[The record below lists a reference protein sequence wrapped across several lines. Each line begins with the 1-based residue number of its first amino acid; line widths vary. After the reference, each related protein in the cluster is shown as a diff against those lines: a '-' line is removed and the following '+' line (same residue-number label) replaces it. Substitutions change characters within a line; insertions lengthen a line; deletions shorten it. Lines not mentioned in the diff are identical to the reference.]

1 MERIVRNRPTHHS
14 EGSDF
19 AMKGSNQTTVRDHN
33 ERLVLHLIRRH
44 GAMTKADATRETGL
58 SPNAISMIFNALEQ
72 DNLLLRDAP
81 LRGRIGQPSVPR
93 RLNPQAHH
101 YLGLKIGRRSFDM
114 VIADFCGSVQERRTG
129 AIDYPTPVRTR
140 SFIKA
145 ELPGL
150 LRSARL
156 KRPQIAGTGIAMP
169 TALWEW
175 LDDFE
180 GATQEM
186 EAWRDFDAEREL
198 GNVLPGPIL
207 VENDATAACRAD
219 WTFGMRPDRP
229 DSVYFFV
236 GTFIGGGIVLN
247 GSVFKGCFGNA
258 GGFGPLRI
266 PDEPGGT
273 RLIDHASLMTLERM
287 LAADGRPVAGGVFP
301 EEDWSALEPV
311 LTDWIERAGRS
322 LAHAI
327 VSTAAVIDFEQVI
340 LDGAFPDTVR
350 TRLRDAVAA
359 HFDTLDRQGILQPAI
374 LTGHLGDVA
383 RAVGAAALHIT
394 SRYMVERG
402 MTTRAA
408 T

>member
-1 MERIVRNRPTHHS
+1 M
-14 EGSDF
+14 GL
-19 AMKGSNQTTVRDHN
+19 KGSNQTTVRDHN

-44 GAMTKADATRETGL
+44 GTLTKAEATRETGL

-81 LRGRIGQPSVPR
+81 LRGRVGQPSVPL
-93 RLNPQAHH
+93 RLNPAAHH
-101 YLGLKIGRRSFDM
+101 YIGLKIGRRSFDM
-114 VIADFCGSVQERRTG
+114 VVVDFCGAIRARRNA
-129 AIDYPTPVRTR
+129 AIDYPTPARTR
-140 SFIKA
+140 TFIKA
-145 ELPGL
+145 HLAGL
-150 LRSARL
+150 LRSAGL
-156 KRPQIAGTGIAMP
+156 KRSQIAGSGIAMP

-180 GATQEM
+180 GATSEM
-186 EAWRDFDAEREL
+186 NAWRDFAADCDLRD
-198 GNVLPGPIL
+198 VLPEPIL
-207 VENDATAACRAD
+207 IENDATAACRAE
-219 WTFGMRPDRP
+219 WTFGKQSNRP
-229 DSVYFFV
+229 DSIYFFA

-287 LAADGRPVAGGVFP
+287 LAACAQPVAGGVFP
-301 EEDWSALEPV
+301 ETDWDTLEPV
-311 LTDWIERAGRS
+311 LTDWIGRAGRS

-340 LDGAFPDTVR
+340 IDGAFPDTVR

-359 HFDTLDRQGILQPAI
+359 HFDRLDTQGILRPDI
-374 LTGHLGDVA
+374 LTGSLGGVA
-383 RAVGAAALHIT
+383 RAVGAAARHIT
-394 SRYMVERG
+394 SRYMIERG
-402 MTTRAA
+402 MATRAVS
-408 T
+408 